1 MYSSFHSTSQS
12 LTSTIRSDI
21 FSLLGNS
28 GKTLFSPE
36 TVEFS
41 FSFRFF
47 FSQSLYKVVRIVE
60 QIAYRKPL
68 TYLAIC
74 IATLMISPSE
84 TSFAAEPIPVGT
96 EKTFIITAYY
106 SPMVWQQNYY
116 RGSYEADVRLNG
128 NGTHGA
134 SGTPVFTGMLAAPK
148 TYAFGTQIFFDGL
161 GLGTV
166 QDRGGA
172 IVDAYVRGQ
181 AYDRLDI
188 WMGYG
193 EAALRRTIA
202 WGRRTVKWT
211 IVTGSSALPIDLAGI
226 DNGRV
231 NLTQYPPVGSV
242 SIGGMSAD
250 VIASFA
256 DLGYNFTGTDTKS
269 MIIEFQLDQGI
280 ITSRDDEAAGTY
292 GPKTRVTLATLHTA
306 YVIRRQTELDT
317 IERAKA
323 SLLADHDSYK
333 TEYSN
338 AQSQVTAF
346 GQPRIRQTGDGIRSL
361 QGFLTKWKY
370 YSSTLDGQMTPRTL
384 LALRKY
390 QAAKKLRTTGLID
403 DATQA
408 AMIDDITS
416 L

>member
-28 GKTLFSPE
+28 GKTIFSPE
-36 TVEFS
+36 TLELRFS
-41 FSFRFF
+41 LRFF
-47 FSQSLYKVVRIVE
+47 FSQSFDRAIGLVE
-60 QIAYRKPL
+60 KIAYKKPL

-74 IATLMISPSE
+74 LTTLMISPSE
-84 TSFAAEPIPVGT
+84 TSFAAEPIPPGT
-96 EKTFIITAYY
+96 ERTFIITAYY
-106 SPMVWQQNYY
+106 SPLQGQKTYY
-116 RGSYEADVRLNG
+116 RGSYEADVLLNG

-148 TYAFGTQIFFDGL
+148 TYAFGTQIFFEWL

-188 WMGYG
+188 WMGHG
-193 EAALRRTIA
+193 ETALRRTIA

-211 IVTGSSALPIDLAGI
+211 IVTGSSAAPIDLTGI

-242 SIGGMSAD
+242 SVGGMSAD

-256 DLGYNFTGTDTKS
+256 DLGYNFTGKDTKS
-269 MIIEFQLDQGI
+269 MIVEFQLDNKI
-280 ITSRDDEAAGTY
+280 IASRDDESAGVY
-292 GPKTRVTLATLHTA
+292 GPKTRATLATLHGVYLT
-306 YVIRRQTELDT
+306 RRKIELDL
-317 IERAKA
+317 IESAKQK
-323 SLLADHDSYK
+323 LLAEHDSWQDDY
-333 TEYSN
+333 TQ
-338 AQSQVTAF
+338 AQTRVVAF
-346 GQPRIRQTGDGIRSL
+346 GQPRLKQSGDHIRGL
-361 QGFLTKWKY
+361 QDFLSRWKY
-370 YSSTLDGQMTPRTL
+370 YTGTPDGQMTGRTL

-390 QAAKKLRTTGLID
+390 QKSKNIKNTGTID
-403 DATQA
+403 EPTRS
-408 AMIDDITS
+408 AMIDDMTS

>member
-1 MYSSFHSTSQS
+1 MYSSFPNTSQS
-12 LTSTIRSDI
+12 LSSTIRSDI

-28 GKTLFSPE
+28 GKTIFSPE

-47 FSQSLYKVVRIVE
+47 FSQSLHKAIDLIEKVAYK
-60 QIAYRKPL
+60 KPL

-74 IATLMISPSE
+74 LTTLMISPSE
-84 TSFAAEPIPVGT
+84 TSFAAEPIAPGT
-96 EKTFIITAYY
+96 ERTFIITAYY
-106 SPMVWQQNYY
+106 SPLQWQKTYY
-116 RGSYEADVRLNG
+116 RGSYEADVLLNG

-148 TYAFGTQIFFDGL
+148 TYAFGTQIFFEGL

-166 QDRGGA
+166 QDRWGA

-188 WMGYG
+188 WMGHG
-193 EAALRRTIA
+193 EVALRRTIA

-211 IVTGSSALPIDLAGI
+211 IVSGSSAAPIDLAGI

-242 SIGGMSAD
+242 SVGGMSAD

-256 DLGYNFTGTDTKS
+256 DLGYNFTGKDTRS
-269 MIIEFQLDQGI
+269 MIIEFQLDNKI
-280 ITSRDDEAAGTY
+280 IASRDDESAGVY
-292 GPKTRVTLATLHTA
+292 GPKTRAALASLHGA
-306 YVIRRQTELDT
+306 FLARRKIELDL
-317 IERAKA
+317 IEWAKK
-323 SLLADHDSYK
+323 SLLADHNIYK
-333 TEYSN
+333 VEYSD
-338 AQSQVTAF
+338 AQSQVALF
-346 GQPRIRQTGDGIRSL
+346 GQPKLKQVGDNISKL
-361 QGFLTKWKY
+361 QKFLTTWKY
-370 YSSTLDGQMTPRTL
+370 YKSPIDGKMTPRTL

-390 QAAKKLRTTGLID
+390 QKSKNIKTTGTLD
-403 DATQA
+403 ESTQA
-408 AMIDDITS
+408 AMIDDMTS